1 MTMYSY
7 KWLWLTVV
15 ELSIMPC
22 LFLGAKWVYEE
33 TTVPGNKTHKL
44 TSAAGI
50 LDEMKMMR
58 GFCGRSVDA
67 RDGRLA
73 TVAVPPYGVLP
84 PAKFG
89 LQEVFLKVVLQ
100 KYLLR

>member
-1 MTMYSY
+1 M
-7 KWLWLTVV
+7 
-15 ELSIMPC
+15 I
-22 LFLGAKWVYEE
+22 YEE
-33 TTVPGNKTHKL
+33 TTVPGKKTHKL

-89 LQEVFLKVVLQ
+89 LQEVFLNVVLQ
-100 KYLLR
+100 NIYSVKRLKKVYGI